1 MEQFP
6 LCYRIQAVGGIFSHY
21 NRRDKTMN
29 DLETTLRAFSALQTI
44 ALVVFFFA
52 GMLIVTVSLSEN
64 NLKWF
69 VLAIVMVASP
79 ILFALFQFA

>member
-1 MEQFP
+1 
-6 LCYRIQAVGGIFSHY
+6 
-21 NRRDKTMN
+21 MN